1 VFEDIH
7 RKFAAG
13 CRARFGA
20 FVLIAFLSAFS
31 APSEELNTAK
41 KHLAQ
46 LREQAR
52 TAGES
57 GDKEAYL
64 RAVLSL
70 QRFLNDRPTTVE
82 AAAQAYADLGDT
94 SKALAA
100 LKQFADAGQ
109 TDDTLISRESEAFPA
124 LEKLPEYQS
133 ILKRMDEN
141 KATIERAEP
150 AFDLPGAGLLAE
162 DIDYDSQSKTFLIT
176 SVLKKKIIRINQEG
190 KAANFAESPSHW
202 PMLAIKVDARRKV
215 VWATEVAL
223 DGFANVP
230 KGEWGKSAVLCF
242 ALRSG
247 ALLHRIEGPPGSAL
261 GDLVVTRE
269 GTPIVSDGTG
279 GAIYQVHGET
289 LEPINTE
296 DFISPQ
302 TAAINRVGE
311 VFLPDYLRGIGVL
324 DLVSKRVTW
333 LKKSNGR
340 YALNGIDGLYSDGDW
355 LVATQNG
362 TSPERVIRFR
372 LDASH
377 QSVSS
382 EEIIERQTST
392 LGDPTH
398 GVVVGDSFYYIAN
411 SGWDALDDHGNLKAG
426 AKLTPAHI
434 MRFHLKSRFNKK

>member
-1 VFEDIH
+1 
-7 RKFAAG
+7 
-13 CRARFGA
+13 
-20 FVLIAFLSAFS
+20 
-31 APSEELNTAK
+31 LNAAK
-41 KHLAQ
+41 KQLAQ

-52 TAGES
+52 TARES

-64 RAVLSL
+64 RVILSL

-82 AAAQAYADLGDT
+82 AAAQAYAALGDT
-94 SKALAA
+94 SKALAS

-109 TDDTLISRESEAFPA
+109 TDDDLISGESKEFPA

-141 KATIERAEP
+141 KATIGRAEP
-150 AFDLPGAGLLAE
+150 AFDLSDAGLLAE

-176 SVLKKKIIRINQEG
+176 SVLEKRIIRTNQEG
-190 KAANFAESPSHW
+190 KATNFAESPSHW
-202 PMLAIKVDARRKV
+202 PMLAVKVDAGHKV

-247 ALLHRIEGPPGSAL
+247 ALLHRIEGPPGTAL
-261 GDLVVTRE
+261 GDLALTRE

-279 GAIYQVHGET
+279 GAIYQVRDKK

-302 TAAINRVGE
+302 TAAINGVGE
-311 VFLPDYLRGIGVL
+311 VFVPDYLRGIGVL
-324 DLVSKRVTW
+324 DVVSKRVTW
-333 LKKSNGR
+333 LKESNGSH
-340 YALNGIDGLYSDGDW
+340 ALNGIDGLYSDGDS
-355 LVATQNG
+355 LLATQNG

-377 QSVSS
+377 KSISS
-382 EEIIERQTST
+382 DDLIERETST

-398 GVVVGDSFYYIAN
+398 GVIVGDSFYYIAN
-411 SGWDALDDHGNLKAG
+411 SGWDALDDHGNVKSG

-434 MRFHLKSRFNKK
+434 MRFHLKSRFNEK